1 MKTGKRLLALVLV
14 LAMLLTNL
22 PVGAIAAELEELTT
36 APAETVTE
44 TERATEAA
52 PEATDPP
59 ETTAAPETEAPTEA
73 PSEAATEAAEDVTEA
88 PAEETMEPSEE
99 PTEATAGEELT
110 ATEEAV
116 LETVAET
123 EAVEENLP
131 YLSFGAVYNDENGL
145 YVDTSNYG
153 TEFVN
158 PYGSVTRVAFFLNEY
173 VDGEWVMTNVQV
185 EAVDDS
191 ISLELVEESITGAD
205 CYYIVTTNVAGVT
218 SGVSYEDLNMNVS
231 TWPYHFHFSTEA
243 SSDNSN
249 AGLIYELDLDDLS
262 ESDSVDVYA
271 VMFHE
276 DFTWSNVRLS
286 EDSQR
291 FASLYQVSDSV
302 YRISISGVARKHVM
316 DNGYVNLEVLS
327 TQTDN
332 NTGDVNDNGYMY
344 LPIFM
349 TPNPGLVMVGVDDEG
364 YDTGYYENPDYVSYQ
379 FMVPP
384 GQRWNSIFYLREW
397 DAEAGEMR
405 ISDPVD
411 PALLKTDGDLTFTVI
426 DSSKI
431 REGEEHGEYFVCM
444 TSNTF
449 DQDYQEIYIEQED
462 GTRVGGVYYYTSRYH
477 VAYYDSEVMSN
488 DTFLGEYYVN
498 PDGDSVLYV
507 GFNDEDCG
515 GTHRGV
521 PNMDAYFG
529 SVEATDT
536 YGMYKIT
543 LSQDVV
549 NDIRRGAFQWL
560 YMNFD
565 VDMDDGSTANYGAGI
580 WLVANEEDFIP
591 YLTYGWLEGSDE
603 GLFEGDQHN
612 DASYTIVPGDQYC
625 HIYYVHTWDAEQGCY
640 VEAPVPAEELYC
652 DDGNFTIERITD
664 WVKEGEVNADCF
676 VGISAAEWD
685 HESEIY
691 TYVDGV
697 RSDGVYVATY
707 LPQLGF
713 YSSEELSYDT
723 YLHGEY
729 VVDPDAE
736 ENSFYVGLY
745 SDHWIIDGEPWLD
758 PEDFNSLMSLEK
770 RNDNVIKVTLTQEG
784 IDAVLGGEEL
794 WPNVAFSVQNT
805 VDENWTDTNYAGG
818 LCVRANSE
826 DITPADEGFY
836 FRFLEDHGEG
846 WFDPHNGDC
855 FGTNIAKYDEYRLY
869 FYLKLWDEN
878 LGQYVEIPV
887 HPEHDGGIILNRVEN
902 VRDGEE
908 NGEYYYAVS
917 IADDALDTEQAVW
930 TEYEGVTYTMPIT
943 SGLHGVA
950 VYTTEEPSH
959 DTRLM
964 APLDVEPFGE
974 NVAYLAT
981 NGDWTITDVVVE
993 DWASEYVYLEA
1004 LSDTVWQVTLTEAG
1018 INQNMSQWILDI
1030 GMNVEIQNVEDSNWT
1045 EEHWMNV
1052 AFSRENLEMLAQFGM
1067 DSGDYW
1073 VIDGGYIREWF
1084 TGEYGSDDNGGSW
1097 QIWDSEVLTELAD
1110 GLSYDYTTNTLT
1122 MENYDGEWMTFQY
1135 GWTDDDGT
1143 FWASL
1148 PSDTL
1153 TIELIGDNSL
1163 IAENH
1168 HALDLYNG
1176 LNAVITGDGSLLL
1189 KTVNNFAQ
1197 DGDGNARVFDTF
1209 PMNGGNLTIEG
1220 NASVTVEIAGEGN
1233 ESCWEGDTWLGDRA
1247 AGMTALAMGHG
1258 QLYIKDNAYLET
1270 VIPEG
1275 ADRNGSVDVGEENAI
1290 WGERFPGGYRG
1301 IADTF
1306 LLKVM
1311 GGTLVTQSLEF
1322 GSGYHDDGTFWTN
1335 NYAQTGGEVIIQAT
1349 GWNNILEEDGV
1360 TQHTHYE
1367 GLSVRQGGTA
1377 GIWGG
1382 TLTVNVEATDAQLAS
1397 SVYYEAVCIRGGEL
1411 EIGGDAEVTIEANN
1425 DRGNLLGVFCED
1437 GTGKLNISGGTLN
1450 VNGSTGEGNGRSGIY
1465 LDHETVF
1472 TMSDGTINSEYADF
1486 TNHGPVH
1493 ITGGT
1498 INIGGLYW
1506 YDTMIDDRGIPYAW
1520 VTGFH
1525 AGGPEFTFDGGTIN
1539 VDGGHFVAGGM
1550 VGMNG
1555 GEINITNGSL
1565 QVNTA
1570 FALNDGVINISN
1582 PGSEI
1587 SEYNGEPAHI
1597 WPALWV
1603 NSYFSIGGS
1612 DIENA
1617 APALNI
1623 TDHQIPSMAARVD
1636 GTYHQMAGSTVNL
1649 THTGTEKAGIYVATQ
1664 FDENGEPL
1672 YATDEEGNLILDEE
1686 GNPVILSGSF
1696 LMNDGILN
1704 VMNPGDWGAELI
1716 RAMEADPHS
1725 FVQFRG
1731 GKTTFDTA
1739 QIFWNGE
1746 THITENAVV
1755 EVKDTAILANAGH
1768 LVMDDGTLLANEESA
1783 VCLGMSEMNGGKM
1796 ELDNAMILVNAG
1808 FHFNNGEIVINNTD
1822 DTINTEAVFTSLAA
1836 NTYFAIG
1843 NPENPDSNP
1852 KLTINHNLT
1861 GCPAVQVN
1869 GTMHLMAGTV
1879 ELNVPVTKAP
1889 AISISAP
1896 IVDENGAPIKTDD
1909 QGNAIGGEFLQNG
1922 GVLNINAAEED
1933 NIAGIIAAEG
1943 SVFFMNGGE
1952 TNFNGTNMVMS
1963 GKMFLNDTAVL
1974 NVNEGIVRLYETASL
1989 EVDHGTMNVTATSV
2003 IAEDGEWAFKV
2014 EPGAEMHL
2022 KNGALTINNEAYL
2035 TALQL
2040 DGKLTLDGEAQLNVY
2055 ATGTEQQYNENGEW
2069 IWRFG
2074 VYAGEDSEIVV
2085 NGGTI
2090 NVGAT
2095 DVNGAFVAWGDFT
2108 QTGGTMNLSNMDES
2122 GTYEG
2127 ENAIEANGPTV
2138 ISGGVM
2144 NLVSTDTGFS
2154 NNSVEELDQGS
2165 RVTIS
2170 GGTINIEVPRL
2181 AMFLCSSTTISG
2193 GDVNIQLSN
2202 YYSKVVEDGT
2212 VLGLQRYAQGIFL
2225 YGVDNP
2231 EATLNITGGDIDI
2244 VIDEPEQE
2252 TEYWSVQSIFVVQ
2265 ASANITGGLIRAN
2278 GGRVFFHSNDA
2289 SHRLNLGDMVVYS
2302 LSSGQHLQQ
2311 LNWSEAY
2318 TDGNYYYSWF
2328 NEDND
2333 PESINS
2339 GVHAEDLV
2347 IVTSK
2352 AGTNTTWELEN
2363 GILTFQ
2369 STENIGGMY
2378 DYTADAPAPWYWLHD
2393 FITIVEMDTHLGY
2406 IGNYAFNGL
2415 DKLTKLVFLGE
2426 APNFAEKAFAGVD
2439 TDAFYPVETDS
2450 WTTEKMQDYGGNIAW
2465 LLNYQ
2470 SVEVVEILTDKDVL
2484 FSGEKT
2490 TLNAQQY
2497 PELEEKPDVV
2507 WTLAEGDSAYA
2518 TLTVKNN
2525 VATVTAKT
2533 VTEKQVVTVYAVA
2546 ENGLAQ
2552 PVAKTLT
2559 FYPKAQ
2565 SVSIFD
2571 GETDVTGAK
2580 IKVDLLNVS
2589 ELDLKA
2595 VLNPDDAAEYLI
2607 PAVTWTSS
2615 AAKVATVDEN
2625 GVVSFTGT
2633 AGTVK
2638 ITATAADGS
2647 KKKAVVTI
2655 TALEM
2660 IQNIEMASGS
2670 ADEILGGKSATYTA
2684 VDENGTK
2691 LKASQVTWSMSDEY
2705 APYASINAK
2714 GKLTTKVVQEA
2725 VQVTIVGRLVDNP
2738 QETYVTHVV
2747 TIRPATAVMQLE
2759 HNGMNVTGDTIYVD
2773 TDGYDADGLPVI
2785 SLNAVAYPDGSF
2797 EDATWKSS
2805 STAIAKVE
2813 DGVVTGVWNSKTG
2826 AVKTG
2831 TVTITATATD
2841 GSKKN
2846 ASVKLQFGIFAQDV
2860 EITST
2865 EETIVSGQS
2874 MTLTAETFPEKPTS
2888 TGVVWSLKNASDKS
2902 YLSVT
2907 AAGKVKAKTV
2917 YGPTEVTLVARSK
2930 DGQAEPAEMTLTVLP
2945 KSDSILVIKSGED
2958 YVTKTTQILDLNGD
2972 ASITLSAHTLNGG
2985 QETVTWTPATSKL
2998 GTIVKN
3004 DDGTLTV
3011 SMTKAGSMT
3020 VTAKAS
3026 DGRKATVTLKAAKL
3040 ATGVTLKDKAT
3051 GAADGL
3057 TLTAGKTMTLVPTIE
3072 NAGKAAVI
3080 WSVEPSGIATIT
3092 SAGKLTAST
3101 ALAYEQIVTV
3111 TATANDGSGAE
3122 GSVEILV
3129 KPQVQGIQ
3137 IHGLSG
3143 ELTNTTVT
3151 YDMVEDPE
3159 IQLSAQTFP
3168 ADAADAVTW
3177 KSSSAKVATVDEN
3190 GKITCVKN
3198 GTVTITATATD
3209 GSGKKATFKL
3219 TVVKR
3224 VAELSMAKT
3233 ALVAGG
3239 KSLTLKAEALP
3250 ADAANKAVTWSMTG
3264 DTAYATLSAKG
3275 VLKTS
3280 AVTAP
3285 KTVYVTAQAKDGSG
3299 KTATCAVTI
3308 YPATTSLQVLY
3319 NGETVTGKT
3328 VEIQAGQSITLEGS
3342 SLPVSAAEAYTWK
3355 SSGAAATVTEDG
3367 EVTGKT
3373 AGSTVT
3379 ITCTA
3384 ADGSGKKATV
3394 KIKVV
3399 PAV

>member
-1 MKTGKRLLALVLV
+1 MKTGKRLLALVMV

-36 APAETVTE
+36 APAETE
-44 TERATEAA
+44 QATEAA
-52 PEATDPP
+52 PEETDPP
-59 ETTAAPETEAPTEA
+59 ETTAAPETEAPAQET
-73 PSEAATEAAEDVTEA
+73 SEAATEAAEDVTEA
-88 PAEETMEPSEE
+88 PTEESAEAAPEETAAEQ
-99 PTEATAGEELT
+99 LT

-116 LETVAET
+116 NETVAET

-131 YLSFGAVYNDENGL
+131 YLSFGAVYNNENGWF
-145 YVDTSNYG
+145 VDTGYYG

-158 PYGSVTRVAFFLNEY
+158 PYGSISRVAFFLNEY

-191 ISLELVEESITGAD
+191 ISLELGEESVDGAE
-205 CYYIVTTNVAGVT
+205 YHYIVTTNVADVT
-218 SGVSYEDLNMNVS
+218 SGVCYEALTMNVG
-231 TWPYHFHFSTEA
+231 TWPHHFHFSTEA
-243 SSDNSN
+243 SNSTDTE
-249 AGLIYELDLDDLS
+249 GLIYELDLDHLS
-262 ESDSVDVYA
+262 ESDSYDVYA

-286 EDSQR
+286 ENSQR
-291 FASLYQVSDSV
+291 FASLYQVSDSI

-316 DNGYVNLEVLS
+316 DNGYVMLEVLS
-327 TQTDN
+327 TQTN
-332 NTGDVNDNGYMY
+332 NDSGDVNDDGYMY

-349 TPNPGLVMVGVDDEG
+349 APQTSLVMVGLGDDG
-364 YDTGYYENPDYVSYQ
+364 DGTGYYENPDYVSFQ
-379 FMVPP
+379 MMFCP
-384 GQRWNSIFYLREW
+384 GKEWLCVFYLREW
-397 DAEAGEMR
+397 DAAAGEMKL
-405 ISDPVD
+405 SQPVD
-411 PALLKTDGDLTFTVI
+411 PAFLQVDGDLTFTVV
-426 DSSKI
+426 DPSEVQ
-431 REGEEHGEYFVCM
+431 EGQTNGAYFTRV
-444 TSNTF
+444 TTGTF
-449 DQDYQEIYIEQED
+449 DQDHLEVYVELDD
-462 GTRVGGVYYYTSRYH
+462 GTRAGGVYFYTSRYFIE
-477 VAYYDSEVMSN
+477 YYDSETRSN
-488 DTFLGEYYVN
+488 DTVLTEYYIN
-498 PDGDSVLYV
+498 PDGENVLYV
-507 GFNDEDCG
+507 GIDEEKHGC
-515 GTHRGV
+515 THRGV
-521 PNMDAYFG
+521 PIMDGYFG
-529 SVEATDT
+529 TIEETGT
-536 YGMYKIT
+536 YGSYKIT
-543 LSQDVV
+543 LSDELVRNALHGYPQYV
-549 NDIRRGAFQWL
+549 Q
-560 YMNFD
+560 
-565 VDMDDGSTANYGAGI
+565 VDFEVDYEDGSYERHGAGI
-580 WLVANEEDFIP
+580 TVKVHEEDFVP
-591 YLTYGWLEGSDE
+591 YLTYGWLQGSEE
-603 GLFEGDQHN
+603 GLFEGEQHN
-612 DASYTIVPGDQYC
+612 DTGFSITPVDQYC

-640 VEAPVPAEELYC
+640 VEEPVPAENLYC
-652 DDGNFTIERITD
+652 DDDNFTIQTITD
-664 WVKEGEVNADCF
+664 WVKEGEANADCF

-691 TYVDGV
+691 TIVDGV
-697 RSDGVYVATY
+697 RSDGVYVCTY
-707 LPQLGF
+707 LPQVGF
-713 YSSEELSYDT
+713 YTSEEMNYET
-723 YLHGEY
+723 YLSGDFI
-729 VVDPDAE
+729 VDPDAE
-736 ENSFYVGLY
+736 ENAFYVGLHDDY
-745 SDHWIIDGEPWLD
+745 WVIDGEPWLAD
-758 PEDFNSLMSLEK
+758 ENMSGLLSLTKVSDK
-770 RNDNVIKVTLTQEG
+770 VIKVTLTQEG
-784 IDAVLGGEEL
+784 IDATLGGEWL
-794 WPNVAFSVQNT
+794 WPGIQFNMKNT
-805 VDENWTDTNYAGG
+805 VDEHIQFVDFGG
-818 LCVRANSE
+818 ICVRANSE
-826 DITPADEGFY
+826 EVTPTEEGFY
-836 FRFLEDHGEG
+836 FRFLENWGEG

-855 FGTNIAKYDEYRLY
+855 FGTNIAKYDEYTLF
-869 FYLKLWDEN
+869 FYLKLWDED

-887 HPEHDGGIILNRVEN
+887 HPEHDDGIILNRLEDVKG
-902 VRDGEE
+902 GEE
-908 NGEYYYAVS
+908 CGEYFYAVS
-917 IADDALDTEQAVW
+917 IADDALNTEQEVW
-930 TEYEGVTYTMPIT
+930 TEYEGMTYTMPIT
-943 SGLHGVA
+943 SDLHGVA
-950 VYTTEEPSH
+950 VYTTQEPSH

-964 APLDVEPFGE
+964 KPLEVAPFGE
-974 NVAYLAT
+974 NVAYLVT
-981 NGDWTITDVVVE
+981 DGYWTITDVLVE
-993 DWASEYVYLEA
+993 EWAASYVALEE
-1004 LSDTVWQVTLTEAG
+1004 LSDTAWSVTLTEEG
-1018 INQNMSQWILDI
+1018 INRNMSQWILDI
-1030 GMNVEIQNVEDSNWT
+1030 GLIVHTQSLEDTNWT
-1045 EEHWMNV
+1045 EERWMNV
-1052 AFSRENLEMLAQFGM
+1052 AFSRENLEILGYFGM
-1067 DSGDYW
+1067 DSGDYE
-1073 VIDGGYIREWF
+1073 IIEGGYIHSWF
-1084 TGEYGSDDNGGSW
+1084 TGEYGSDENGSTW
-1097 QIWDSEVLTELAD
+1097 QIWDAEVLAELPG
-1110 GLSYDYTTNTLT
+1110 GLSYDFDTNTLT
-1122 MENYDGEWMTFQY
+1122 MDNYDGEWMFFHY
-1135 GWTDDDGT
+1135 GWTDEEGN
-1143 FWASL
+1143 FWRFL

-1163 IAENH
+1163 VAENH
-1168 HALDLYNG
+1168 HALEIGGG

-1189 KTVNNFAQ
+1189 KTVNDFAQ
-1197 DGDGNARVFDTF
+1197 DDWGNARVYDTF
-1209 PMNGGNLTIEG
+1209 TMNGGNLTIEG

-1233 ESCWEGDTWLGDRA
+1233 DTMWDEEGNVVCERPGHMA
-1247 AGMTALAMGHG
+1247 ALAMGHG
-1258 QLYIKDNAYLET
+1258 NLYIKDNASLET

-1275 ADRNGSVDVGEENAI
+1275 ADRNGSEDVGEDNAFE
-1290 WGERFPGGYRG
+1290 GERFPGGVRA
-1301 IADTF
+1301 IADAS
-1306 LLKVM
+1306 LYVS
-1311 GGTLVTQSLEF
+1311 GGTLVTQGLEF
-1322 GSGYHDDGTFWTN
+1322 DSGDHGDGTTWTTR
-1335 NYAQTGGEVIIQAT
+1335 YFQTGGDVTVQAR
-1349 GWNNILEEDGV
+1349 GWNNINYEENGNEYNV
-1360 TQHTHYE
+1360 EYIHTHYE
-1367 GLSVRQGGTA
+1367 GLTVRSGSSASIT
-1377 GIWGG
+1377 GG
-1382 TLTVNVEATDAQLAS
+1382 TLNVVVEIPQERMDCS
-1397 SVYYEAVCIRGGEL
+1397 YYEAMAVRGGEL
-1411 EIGGDAEVTIEANN
+1411 TIGGDVEITIEANSES
-1425 DRGNLLGVFCED
+1425 GNLVGVYTEE
-1437 GTGKLNISGGTLN
+1437 GTGRLNITGGTLN
-1450 VNGSTGEGNGRSGIY
+1450 VNGAAGEGNGRMGIY

-1472 TMSDGTINSEYADF
+1472 NMRGGTINAEYADF
-1486 TNHGPVH
+1486 MNHGPVH
-1493 ITGGT
+1493 ISGGT

-1550 VGMNG
+1550 VAMNG

-1597 WPALWV
+1597 WPALWI

-1623 TDHQIPSMAARVD
+1623 TDHQIPAMAVRVD

-1649 THTGTEKAGIYVATQ
+1649 THIGTEKPGIYVATQ
-1664 FDENGEPL
+1664 FDENGEPML
-1672 YATDEEGNLILDEE
+1672 ATDEEGNLIYDEE
-1686 GNPVILSGSF
+1686 GNARILSGSF
-1696 LMNDGILN
+1696 LMNDGVLN

-1731 GKTTFDTA
+1731 GKTNFNTA

-1746 THITENAVV
+1746 THITETAVV
-1755 EVKDTAILANAGH
+1755 EIKDTAILANAGH

-1822 DTINTEAVFTSLAA
+1822 ETINTEAVFTSLAA

-1843 NPENPDSNP
+1843 DPENPDSNP

-1861 GCPAVQVN
+1861 RCPAVLVN

-1889 AISISAP
+1889 AISVAAP
-1896 IVDENGAPIKTDD
+1896 IFDENDNPIKTDNK
-1909 QGNAIGGEFLQNG
+1909 GEPLGGEFLQNG
-1922 GVLNINAAEED
+1922 GVLNIHSADGE
-1933 NIAGIIAAEG
+1933 NIAGIIAQDA

-1952 TNFNGTNMVMS
+1952 ANLYNSNVVMLGNMV
-1963 GKMFLNDTAVL
+1963 LNDYAVM
-1974 NVNEGIVRLYETASL
+1974 NINDGILRLYETASL
-1989 EVDHGTMNVTATSV
+1989 D
-2003 IAEDGEWAFKV
+2003 
-2014 EPGAEMHL
+2014 
-2022 KNGALTINNEAYL
+2022 
-2035 TALQL
+2035 
-2040 DGKLTLDGEAQLNVY
+2040 
-2055 ATGTEQQYNENGEW
+2055 
-2069 IWRFG
+2069 
-2074 VYAGEDSEIVV
+2074 V
-2085 NGGTI
+2085 NGGQLNMDCQVNCGDDVSAVFQTEAGSGVILRNNGAI
-2090 NVGAT
+2090 NVTSGSDSYNTGMMLGGILRQTGGELNIEAPQIGLVVQDTT
-2095 DVNGAFVAWGDFT
+2095 DI
-2108 QTGGTMNLSNMDES
+2108 TGGTMN
-2122 GTYEG
+2122 
-2127 ENAIEANGPTV
+2127 IV
-2138 ISGGVM
+2138 VHGVM
-2144 NLVSTDTGFS
+2144 LPGDNDSTYLAARGLVAEYGANPDA
-2154 NNSVEELDQGS
+2154 VL
-2165 RVTIS
+2165 TIS
-2170 GGTINIEVPRL
+2170 GGEQFITVPDGGQHDAICYAINGRMPIEITGGTQHLEGQYVYFGMSENGTNLRL
-2181 AMFLCSSTTISG
+2181 ADNMVL
-2193 GDVNIQLSN
+2193 
-2202 YYSKVVEDGT
+2202 YSLEDGT
-2212 VLGLQRYAQGIFL
+2212 RPELLTYPMDGFSFEMFED
-2225 YGVDNP
+2225 DNIP
-2231 EATLNITGGDIDI
+2231 GDWDTGEGFDFVSKAVIT
-2244 VIDEPEQE
+2244 
-2252 TEYWSVQSIFVVQ
+2252 T
-2265 ASANITGGLIRAN
+2265 N
-2278 GGRVFFHSNDA
+2278 
-2289 SHRLNLGDMVVYS
+2289 
-2302 LSSGQHLQQ
+2302 
-2311 LNWSEAY
+2311 
-2318 TDGNYYYSWF
+2318 
-2328 NEDND
+2328 
-2333 PESINS
+2333 
-2339 GVHAEDLV
+2339 
-2347 IVTSK
+2347 K
-2352 AGTNTTWELEN
+2352 AGTNTAWEVN
-2363 GILTFQ
+2363 DGILTFR

-2378 DYTADAPAPWYWLHD
+2378 DYAADRPAPWYWLHD

-2406 IGNYAFNGL
+2406 IGSYAFNGL

-2426 APNFAEKAFAGVD
+2426 APNFAADAFVGVD
-2439 TDAFYPVETDS
+2439 
-2450 WTTEKMQDYGGNIAW
+2450 TEKMQDYGGNIAW

-2490 TLNAQQY
+2490 TLNAQLY

-2507 WTLAEGDSAYA
+2507 WTLAEGDSNYV

-2525 VATVTAKT
+2525 AATVTAKN

-2559 FYPKAQ
+2559 IYPKTQ

-2580 IKVDLLNVS
+2580 IKVDLVNVS
-2589 ELDLKA
+2589 ELELKA

-2647 KKKAVVTI
+2647 GKKAIVTI

-2660 IQNIEMASGS
+2660 IQNIEMAEGS

-2691 LKASQVTWSMSDEY
+2691 LKASQVTWSMSEEY

-2714 GKLTTKVVQEA
+2714 GKLTTKVVPEA

-2738 QETYVTHVV
+2738 EETYVTHVV

-2773 TDGYDADGLPVI
+2773 TDGYDEDGLPVV

-2826 AVKTG
+2826 TVKTG

-2846 ASVKLQFGIFAQDV
+2846 ASVKLTFGVFAQDV

-2865 EETIVSGQS
+2865 DETIVSGQTL
-2874 MTLTAETFPEKPTS
+2874 TLTAETFPEKPT
-2888 TGVVWSLKNASDKS
+2888 TAGVVWSLKNAADKS

-2958 YVTKTTQILDLNGD
+2958 YVTKTTQTLDLNGD
-2972 ASITLSAHTLNGG
+2972 ASITLSAHTLNGD

-3011 SMTKAGSMT
+3011 NMTKAGSMT

-3026 DGRKATVTLKAAKL
+3026 DGRKATVTLKAVKL
-3040 ATGVTLKDKAT
+3040 ATGVTIKDKAT
-3051 GAADGL
+3051 GAAEGL

-3092 SAGKLTAST
+3092 SGGKLTAST
-3101 ALAYEQIVTV
+3101 AIAYEQLVTV
-3111 TATANDGSGAE
+3111 TAKANDGSGAE

-3137 IHGLSG
+3137 IEGLSG
-3143 ELTNTTVT
+3143 VLTNTTVT

-3190 GKITCVKN
+3190 GKVTCVKS

-3224 VAELSMAKT
+3224 VTELSLAET
-3233 ALVAGG
+3233 AQVTGG
-3239 KSLTLKAEALP
+3239 KSLTLKATVLP
-3250 ADAANKAVTWSMTG
+3250 ADATNKAVTWSMTG

-3308 YPATTSLQVLY
+3308 YPA
-3319 NGETVTGKT
+3319 G
-3328 VEIQAGQSITLEGS
+3328 
-3342 SLPVSAAEAYTWK
+3342 
-3355 SSGAAATVTEDG
+3355 
-3367 EVTGKT
+3367 
-3373 AGSTVT
+3373 
-3379 ITCTA
+3379 
-3384 ADGSGKKATV
+3384 
-3394 KIKVV
+3394 
-3399 PAV
+3399 